1 MALVGRAEWLDWWQ
15 QRWLAQAHPPGI
27 LEGPRH
33 PANCHP
39 PTHPPTQPPS
49 HPATQPPTHPPDAG
63 VEEASH
69 AVEVQGSKGGGVLH
83 GEAVVE
89 NGEAVVENGEA
100 VVERPA
106 NGVLQV
112 KLDSAR
118 QPFLMHAH
126 AHAHGHSSTSMRPP
140 E

>member
-1 MALVGRAEWLDWWQ
+1 MARLVAAAVARSSPPARQ
-15 QRWLAQAHPPGI
+15 AYQQAHD
-27 LEGPRH
+27 
-33 PANCHP
+33 
-39 PTHPPTQPPS
+39 TQPPS
-49 HPATQPPTHPPDAG
+49 HPPTRPPDAG
-63 VEEASH
+63 VEEGSH

-83 GEAVVE
+83 
-89 NGEAVVENGEA
+89 GEAVVENGEA

-118 QPFLMHAH
+118 QPFLMHAN

>member
-1 MALVGRAEWLDWWQ
+1 VALVGRAEWLDWWQ
-15 QRWLAQAHPPGI
+15 QRWLAQAHPPA
-27 LEGPRH
+27 RH
-33 PANCHP
+33 ISR
-39 PTHPPTQPPS
+39 PTTPSHPPTQPPA
-49 HPATQPPTHPPDAG
+49 HPPTRPPDAG
-63 VEEASH
+63 VEEGSH

-89 NGEAVVENGEA
+89 NGEAVEENGKAVVENGEA

-118 QPFLMHAH
+118 QPFLMHAN

>member
-1 MALVGRAEWLDWWQ
+1 MARLVAAAVARSS
-15 QRWLAQAHPPGI
+15 PPA
-27 LEGPRH
+27 RH
-33 PANCHP
+33 IRRPKTP
-39 PTHPPTQPPS
+39 SQLSPTHPPTQPPS
-49 HPATQPPTHPPDAG
+49 HPATHPPDAG